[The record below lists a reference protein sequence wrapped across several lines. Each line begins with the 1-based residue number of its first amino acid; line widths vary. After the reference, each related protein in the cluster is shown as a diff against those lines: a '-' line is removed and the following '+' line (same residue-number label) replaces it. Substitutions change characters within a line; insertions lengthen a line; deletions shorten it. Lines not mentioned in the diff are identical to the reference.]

1 MGPPMLGGPQEEK
14 LQIQFKETYF
24 RLLSYA
30 KPYLHLLV
38 IVLCLSLVTSFISI
52 LPTQVMGVAVDEITG
67 FGETEIRSQ
76 RNADGERPGR
86 GVSIPIAPYIH
97 RMAQYV
103 SENWLLEPDYNSA
116 LVMALVLG
124 GAFLALFLVA
134 RAISIAQGFIMAHLG
149 QSLIYDMR
157 SQVYSHLQRLS
168 LKYFEDRQT
177 GDVMSRVVNDVN
189 SLERVIV
196 EPVRGFIMD
205 VCTLCW
211 VLYFC
216 LGWDWKMT
224 ALALIAAPLLII
236 VTQIIGKLLR
246 KNFRELR
253 QKVGELNGLVQD
265 NLSGIRVIKGFA
277 REKHELDRFNEKSY
291 ENYQVSVRLAKIFVT
306 FRPIID
312 FLNQIGTLVV
322 LCYGSIQVFSG
333 NLTPGVFIVFFQ
345 YLPRLY
351 GPITGFSRFYN
362 HIQQALAS
370 SERVFEVLD
379 TEPGIKESPNA
390 TELQRIQGNVEF
402 RNASFSYD
410 GNIEVLQDINLTAEP
425 GQMIAFVGPSG
436 AGKTTIANLIPRFYD
451 ATKGDIFIDEHNVKD
466 VKLDSL
472 RNQMGIVQQE
482 PFLFND
488 TVKTNIAYG
497 KLGAT
502 DDEVI
507 AAAKAANAHQFIVEL
522 PKQYDTPIGERGV
535 KLSGGQKQRIS
546 IARAILAD
554 PRILILDEATSSV
567 DTETEILIQNAI
579 DNLVQ
584 NRTTFVVAHRLSTIQ
599 NADLIVVLDQGE
611 VVEMGKHEEL
621 LARDGL
627 YTRLHRVQF
636 RLQSAPHPPS
646 PGHPRR
652 PPRGRKGGHPE
663 GESLDDIYD
672 KLDIT

>member
-1 MGPPMLGGPQEEK
+1 MSGGQQEEEPK
-14 LQIQFKETYF
+14 VEFKKTYF
-24 RLLSYA
+24 RLLGYA
-30 KPYLHLLV
+30 KPYWYLV
-38 IVLCLSLVTSFISI
+38 AIVLCLSLVTSFISV
-52 LPTQVMGVAVDEITG
+52 LPMQVMGVAVDEITG
-67 FGETEIRSQ
+67 FGRTDVTGGDESAPAR
-76 RNADGERPGR
+76 RGGR
-86 GVSIPIAPYIH
+86 GVSSNIPIAPYIH
-97 RMAQYV
+97 RIARYV
-103 SENWLLEPDYNSA
+103 SENWLVGYSPA
-116 LVMALVLG
+116 LTIALVLS

-134 RAISIAQGFIMAHLG
+134 RAISVAQGFIMAHLG

-157 SQVYSHLQRLS
+157 SQVYSHIQRLS

-177 GDVMSRVVNDVN
+177 GDIMSRVVNDVN

-196 EPVRGFIMD
+196 DPVRGLIMD
-205 VCTLCW
+205 ICSLGW

-216 LGWDWKMT
+216 LRWDWKMT
-224 ALALIAAPLLII
+224 ALALTAAPLLII
-236 VTQIIGKLLR
+236 VTRFIGRLLR

-253 QKVGELNGLVQD
+253 QKIGEINGLVQD

-277 REKHELDRFNEKSY
+277 REQHELGRFNDKSL
-291 ENYQVSVRLAKIFVT
+291 ENYQVSVRLAKIFVV
-306 FRPIID
+306 FRPIVD

-322 LCYGSIQVFSG
+322 LCYGSIQVFNG
-333 NLTPGVFIVFFQ
+333 NITPGVFVVFFQ

-379 TEPGIKESPNA
+379 TEPDIKESPNA
-390 TELQRIQGNVEF
+390 VELPKIQGRVAFGNV
-402 RNASFSYD
+402 SFSYD
-410 GNIEVLQDINLTAEP
+410 GNIDVLRDINLNAEP

-436 AGKTTIANLIPRFYD
+436 AGKTTITHLIPRFYD
-451 ATKGDIFIDEHNVKD
+451 ATKGDISIDGHNLKD

-472 RNQMGIVQQE
+472 RNQIGIVQQE

-488 TVKTNIAYG
+488 TVKNNIAYG

-502 DDEVI
+502 DGDI
-507 AAAKAANAHQFIVEL
+507 TAAAKAANAHEFIMEL
-522 PKQYDTPIGERGV
+522 PQQYDTPIGERGV

-567 DTETEILIQNAI
+567 DTETEILIQKAI

-599 NADLIVVLDQGE
+599 NADLIVVLDQGKI
-611 VVEMGKHEEL
+611 VEMGKHEEL
-621 LARDGL
+621 LAKSGL

-636 RLQSAPHPPS
+636 RLQGEQPPQR
-646 PGHPRR
+646 PKQPPRR
-652 PPRGRKGGHPE
+652 RRRAQPE
-663 GESLDDIYD
+663 MEPFDDIYG
-672 KLDIT
+672 KLD